1 MDAARGWD
9 VDPYGVHS
17 LEVGPESD
25 PVEGRVVWDPV
36 HSLWNGA
43 MTGVALIAG
52 PLTFSWSA
60 LGVFLAL
67 SSVVLIAG
75 HSVGYHRRLIHRSFA
90 CPTWLERVLVWVG
103 ALVGLGGPL
112 WTMRVHDLRDWGQR
126 QADCHPALRHAAPI
140 WTDYLWNL
148 HGRLILARPPR
159 FAPAEEIAGDRFLAF
174 LERTWMLHQIPLALL
189 LYAGGG
195 RSWLVWGVCVRVTA
209 CVTGHW
215 YVGRLA
221 HRQGPQT
228 WIVETS
234 GVQAYDVPW
243 AAIPTMGEAWHN
255 NHHAFPGSAKMGLYP
270 GQADWGFRLIQALEA
285 VGLAWEVRTPET
297 LPTRGCLT
305 NAAPLLTQDAGGRS

>member
-1 MDAARGWD
+1 MGAARGWD

-43 MTGVALIAG
+43 MTGVAVIAA

-60 LGVFLAL
+60 IGVFLVL
-67 SSVVLIAG
+67 SGVVLIAG

-90 CPTWLERVLVWVG
+90 CPKWVERILVWVG

-112 WTMRVHDLRDWGQR
+112 WTLRVHDLRDWGQR
-126 QADCHPALRHAAPI
+126 QADCHPALRHAAPV

-174 LERTWMLHQIPLALL
+174 LERTWMLHQVPLALL

-195 RSWLVWGVCVRVTA
+195 WSWVVWGSACGSRPASPATGMSAASPTA
-209 CVTGHW
+209 RAPRPGSSRPPASRPTTCR
-215 YVGRLA
+215 GR
-221 HRQGPQT
+221 R
-228 WIVETS
+228 S
-234 GVQAYDVPW
+234 RPW
-243 AAIPTMGEAWHN
+243 AR
-255 NHHAFPGSAKMGLYP
+255 PGTTTTTP
-270 GQADWGFRLIQALEA
+270 FRVRRRWVSIQAR
-285 VGLAWEVRTPET
+285 RT
-297 LPTRGCLT
+297 
-305 NAAPLLTQDAGGRS
+305 GGSG